1 MDLTKITT
9 SFCSLDTETQKAL
22 KAHGGP
28 YEVLSFDHGGWIGVT
43 PDWNKYLT
51 YRVKPA
57 PWEPASEPI
66 PPIKI
71 KAWAVVDSDNVWGK
85 DSWLYWEKSEAIEHA
100 EKWGGT
106 IVKLKGEM
114 K

>member
-1 MDLTKITT
+1 MDLTKIAAD
-9 SFCSLDTETQKAL
+9 FGLLDPKTQEAL

-28 YEVLSFDHGGWIGVT
+28 YEVHSVYNGGWIGVV
-43 PDWNKYLT
+43 PDWNDYLT

-71 KAWAVVDSDNVWGK
+71 KAWAVVDVWGQ
-85 DSWLYWEKSEAIEHA
+85 DCGLYWEKSEAIKCV